1 MSRRSSL
8 VVLYTAF
15 ALAATLA
22 NLGSQAL
29 VVAVWPAALGIEL
42 SILVGTGVGLVI
54 KYVLDKR
61 YIFRFK
67 TRNLLHDGRLF
78 MLYTC
83 MGILTTLLFW
93 ATEYAF
99 HWLFASDAMRY
110 LGGAIGLAV
119 GYLVKYR
126 LDKRYVFVAPHAT
139 AESVLKR
146 LQL

>member
-83 MGILTTLLFW
+83 MGILTTLLFR
-93 ATEYAF
+93 ANEYTF

-126 LDKRYVFVAPHAT
+126 LDKRFVFVAPHAT
-139 AESVLKR
+139 AEAA
-146 LQL
+146 

>member
-15 ALAATLA
+15 AVAATLA

-29 VVAVWPAALGIEL
+29 VVAIWPAAFGIEL

-67 TRNLLHDGRLF
+67 TRNLSHDGRLF
-78 MLYTC
+78 MLYTY

-126 LDKRYVFVAPHAT
+126 LDKRFVFVAPPAT
-139 AESVLKR
+139 AEAA
-146 LQL
+146 